1 MSYCTLADL
10 LLAMPEPTL
19 AALSNDAVPDF
30 GEPSPGVNE
39 AVVGEALVQAQEM
52 IDAYLRSRYV
62 LPLAVVPSVVRQ
74 LAVQLA
80 RYWLYARRP
89 EGAELP
95 EAVVRGHKEA
105 LRAQESIRDGKMA
118 LGLPTGEAQPEP
130 APARVRTARRTF
142 GRDLLE
148 RY

>member
-10 LLAMPEPTL
+10 QLAMPAQTL
-19 AALSNDAVPDF
+19 IALSNDAVPDF
-30 GEPSPGVNE
+30 GEPLSTMNE
-39 AVVGEALVQAQEM
+39 PVITEALVQAGEL
-52 IDAYLRSRYV
+52 IDAYLRSRYA
-62 LPLAVVPSVVRQ
+62 LPLVEVPSVVKN

-89 EGAELP
+89 EGTELP

-105 LRAQESIRDGKMA
+105 LRALESIRDGKMA
-118 LGLPTGEAQPEP
+118 LGLASGEP
-130 APARVRTARRTF
+130 APTPAEVKARSRRRTF
-142 GRDLLE
+142 GADLLE